1 MKPTRIFTKLNNL
14 WLFRDWFSLRW
25 LVESRDRRS
34 FPTDKKC
41 LRIQGILVEFQ
52 KLFPGKDFR
61 ERSRPSLVARTF
73 GDLPIWRVVEIL
85 FSAVF
90 EASGAL

>member
-1 MKPTRIFTKLNNL
+1 MAIPR
-14 WLFRDWFSLRW
+14 RDLPEM
-25 LVESRDRRS
+25 VSRKERS
-34 FPTDKKC
+34 AVLSDGQKC